1 MRFLSRPEEL
11 VLLAVWKLKENAY
24 CVPIREFLNKITEKP
39 WSFGSVYDP
48 LNRLEKKG
56 LLDSYLSNPTKTRG
70 GRSKR
75 IYQITLAGRREL
87 DEIKALQQAAWEEVP
102 DFSRRTQKT

>member
-1 MRFLSRPEEL
+1 VRFLSRPEEL

-24 CVPIREFLNKITEKP
+24 CVPIRDFLNRITSKT

-56 LLDSYLSNPTKTRG
+56 LLESYLCGPTKTRG

-75 IYQITLAGRREL
+75 IYQITSAGRREL
-87 DEIKALQQAAWEEVP
+87 GEIKALHQAVWEEVP
-102 DFSRRTQKT
+102 DFSPGTQET

>member
-56 LLDSYLSNPTKTRG
+56 LLDSHLSDPTKTRG

-87 DEIKALQQAAWEEVP
+87 GEIKALQQAVWEEVP
-102 DFSRRTQKT
+102 DFSPGTQET

>member
-24 CVPIREFLNKITEKP
+24 CIPIREFLNKITEKS

-48 LNRLEKKG
+48 LNRLDKKG
-56 LLDSYLSNPTKTRG
+56 LLESYLSDPTKTRG

-75 IYQITLAGRREL
+75 IYRLTNAGRREL
-87 DEIKALQQAAWEEVP
+87 AEIKALQQAVWKEVP
-102 DFSRRTQKT
+102 DLISEKQEA

>member
-11 VLLAVWKLKENAY
+11 VLLAVCKLKENAY
-24 CVPIREFLNKITEKP
+24 CVPIRDFLNKITGKI

-56 LLDSYLSNPTKTRG
+56 LLESYVCGPTKERG

-75 IYQITLAGRREL
+75 IYQITSVGRRDL
-87 DEIKALQQAAWEEVP
+87 GEIKALQQAVWNEVP
-102 DFSRRTQKT
+102 DFSPET

>member
-24 CVPIREFLNKITEKP
+24 CVPIREFLNKLTHKN
-39 WSFGSVYDP
+39 WSFGSIYDP
-48 LNRLEKKG
+48 LDRLEKKR
-56 LLDSYLSNPTKTRG
+56 LLESSMSGPTRERG

-75 IYQITLAGRREL
+75 MYRLTPAGRTEL
-87 DEIKALQQAAWEEVP
+87 RQIKALQETMWDEVP
-102 DFSRRTQKT
+102 DLFPESQEA

>member
-11 VLLAVWKLKENAY
+11 VPLAVWKLKEKAY
-24 CVPIREFLNKITEKP
+24 CVPIRDFLNKITGKT

-56 LLDSYLSNPTKTRG
+56 FLESHLCDPTRERG

-75 IYQITLAGRREL
+75 IYRLTSAGRREL
-87 DEIKALQQAAWEEVP
+87 TEIKAFQQAVWNAVP
-102 DFSRRTQKT
+102 DFSPEKQEA

>member
-1 MRFLSRPEEL
+1 MRLLSRPEEL
-11 VLLAVWKLKENAY
+11 VLLAVWKLREDAY
-24 CVPIREFLNKITEKP
+24 CVPIREFLNRITSKT

-56 LLDSYLSNPTKTRG
+56 LLESYLCGPTKARG

-75 IYQITLAGRREL
+75 IYQVTSAGRREL
-87 DEIKALQQAAWEEVP
+87 GEIRALQQAVWEEVP
-102 DFSRRTQKT
+102 DFSPGSQES